1 MESDLSLEKEDFYI
15 SSKGYKVFTEKYH
28 LKRGICC
35 RSNCKHCP
43 YGFDPKMD
51 K

>member
-1 MESDLSLEKEDFYI
+1 MESDLSLEQEDFYL
-15 SSKGYKVFTEKYH
+15 SSKGYKVFSERYH

-35 RSNCKHCP
+35 RRNCKHFP
-43 YGFDPKMD
+43 NGFDPKMD